1 MLSKEKEKDKP
12 KFSNVELGLSSNE
25 CVRIHENKIHDG
37 PGKCPKGHKK
47 ILANLTQVIDL
58 LLEIVLKYPAP
69 KSPEDGAGYSTTMEV
84 DEPTTKV
91 KGKSKVDAGRKNLK
105 KNKIKL

>member
-1 MLSKEKEKDKP
+1 M
-12 KFSNVELGLSSNE
+12 
-25 CVRIHENKIHDG
+25 
-37 PGKCPKGHKK
+37 
-47 ILANLTQVIDL
+47 
-58 LLEIVLKYPAP
+58 LKYPTP